1 MRSKKTDWFKDL
13 YDEFRMKRT
22 FGGVSDK
29 RTRQDVDFI
38 IEVLNLS
45 EGAKI
50 LDLFCGIGRHSVELA
65 DRGYNAV
72 GIEYNSEYLKLARAK
87 AQKKGVVIKFI
98 HGDVRHVEF
107 GVDYD
112 AAIIMYQ
119 SFGYFTDEEDKMLLQ
134 NIYKALKQN
143 GRFLIEI
150 LSKDWILNNFVENE
164 VTEVNGIK
172 IDQTRTFDATTSRVN
187 FTINRHLEEGVVTK
201 KGSWRLYSSSEIISK
216 LDNIGFKYVAGYNDL
231 DKTPLNKNTR
241 LMRLVFEK

>member
-1 MRSKKTDWFKDL
+1 
-13 YDEFRMKRT
+13 
-22 FGGVSDK
+22 
-29 RTRQDVDFI
+29 
-38 IEVLNLS
+38 
-45 EGAKI
+45 
-50 LDLFCGIGRHSVELA
+50 
-65 DRGYNAV
+65 
-72 GIEYNSEYLKLARAK
+72 
-87 AQKKGVVIKFI
+87 
-98 HGDVRHVEF
+98 
-107 GVDYD
+107 
-112 AAIIMYQ
+112 MYQ
-119 SFGYFTDEEDKMLLQ
+119 SFGYFTDEEDKMVLQ
-134 NIYKALKQN
+134 KIYKALRQN

-231 DKTPLNKNTR
+231 DKTPLTKNTR

>member
-1 MRSKKTDWFKDL
+1 MNWFKDL
-13 YDEFRMKRT
+13 YDDFRMKRT
-22 FGGVSDK
+22 FGSVSDE
-29 RTRQDVDFI
+29 RTKQDVDFI
-38 IEVLNLS
+38 IDVLNLPK
-45 EGAKI
+45 GGKM
-50 LDLFCGIGRHSVELA
+50 LDLFCGLGRHSIELA
-65 DRGYNAV
+65 ERGYNAV

-87 AQKKGVVIKFI
+87 AQKKGVVIEFI

-119 SFGYFTDEEDKMLLQ
+119 SFGYFTDEEDKMVLHK
-134 NIYKALKQN
+134 IYNALKQN

-172 IDQTRTFDATTSRVN
+172 IDETRAFDAPTSRVN

-201 KGSWRLYSSSEIISK
+201 KGSWRLYSSSEITSIS
-216 LDNIGFKYVAGYNDL
+216 DNIGFKYIAGYNDL
-231 DKTPLNKNTR
+231 DKNPLTKNTR
-241 LMRLVFEK
+241 LMHLVFEK